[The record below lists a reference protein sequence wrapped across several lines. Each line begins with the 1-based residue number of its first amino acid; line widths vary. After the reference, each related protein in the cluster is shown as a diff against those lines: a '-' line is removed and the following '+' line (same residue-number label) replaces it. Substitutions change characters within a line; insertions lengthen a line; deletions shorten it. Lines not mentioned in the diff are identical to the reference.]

1 MLIHHHRFI
10 LPLLTFLCLGS
21 SVSAQTASQLTASL
35 LGNDPIIPNT
45 SPFAAEKPSVSQTV
59 QSHLER
65 IEIQSKG
72 IAYLPISLDIKT
84 ETVRE
89 GDAFLEMANA
99 AMISPEELFLAK
111 LEKLQAEVKNSPLE
125 TIQLENALIHSDG
138 FETAGKKQDFQ
149 IAKTISKL
157 AQTKDTT
164 ENNPDLSSSLILSE
178 LTDDVPTREES
189 GLSSF
194 SSQDNLTVTAEDT
207 ATQLPTLDEKQ
218 IADSDKVLSQAIS
231 ESVNNNSPDAS
242 VAMNGQGETEEPKSL
257 AELKQQ
263 LKVDPMIVAAAG
275 QRTYPPA
282 LTFGIP
288 SAFGPSWGDFF
299 IGLSGAT
306 AGKARDNVDG
316 SISTGFGFGDSEKL
330 IGLSLTYNMGSIN
343 NFGQTGTFDLSGS
356 RVVYMDKITQ
366 VAIAAGW
373 SAFAQYSTGN
383 STEGVIPSSVWGTV
397 TSYSLLQPDDPV
409 NKLPLLLSLG
419 VGGGYYRQDPASTG
433 VFGGIGLQVA
443 PQLGVGLQWNGVGLN
458 LGLSFVP
465 VPTIPLTIVATGA
478 DLTDNSPGGTVF
490 VLSFNYGFN
499 FLPTS
504 Y

>member
-1 MLIHHHRFI
+1 MLIHHHRFV

-21 SVSAQTASQLTASL
+21 SVSAQTAGQLTASL

-45 SPFAAEKPSVSQTV
+45 SPFTAEKPPVSQTI

-72 IAYLPISLDIKT
+72 IAYLPISLDIKKT
-84 ETVRE
+84 ETIRG
-89 GDAFLEMANA
+89 GDAFIEMANA
-99 AMISPEELFLAK
+99 AMLSPEELFLAK
-111 LEKLQAEVKNSPLE
+111 LEKLQAEVKSSPLE
-125 TIQLENALIHSDG
+125 TIQLKNALIHSDG
-138 FETAGKKQDFQ
+138 FETAGQKQDFQ

-157 AQTKDTT
+157 AQAKNATGND
-164 ENNPDLSSSLILSE
+164 PDLSSSIILSE
-178 LTDDVPTREES
+178 LRDDIPTREES

-194 SSQDNLTVTAEDT
+194 SSQDNLTVTGENT
-207 ATQLPTLDEKQ
+207 ATQLPILDEKQ
-218 IADSDKVLSQAIS
+218 IADSDQVLSQAIS
-231 ESVNNNSPDAS
+231 EPVTNGSDTSAP
-242 VAMNGQGETEEPKSL
+242 MNGQSETEEPKSL
-257 AELKQQ
+257 TELKQQ
-263 LKVDPMIVAAAG
+263 LKVEPMIVEAGG

-288 SAFGPSWGDFF
+288 SAFGPNWGDFF
-299 IGLSGAT
+299 VGISGST
-306 AGKARDNVDG
+306 AGKARDSADG

-356 RVVYMDKITQ
+356 RIVYRGETSQ

-373 SAFAQYSTGN
+373 SAFAQYTTGN
-383 STEGVIPSSVWGTV
+383 SGEEIIPSSVWGTV

-443 PQLGVGLQWNGVGLN
+443 PQLGVGLQWSGVGLN

-490 VLSFNYGFN
+490 VLSVNYGFN

>member
-1 MLIHHHRFI
+1 
-10 LPLLTFLCLGS
+10 
-21 SVSAQTASQLTASL
+21 
-35 LGNDPIIPNT
+35 
-45 SPFAAEKPSVSQTV
+45 
-59 QSHLER
+59 
-65 IEIQSKG
+65 
-72 IAYLPISLDIKT
+72 
-84 ETVRE
+84 
-89 GDAFLEMANA
+89 
-99 AMISPEELFLAK
+99 
-111 LEKLQAEVKNSPLE
+111 
-125 TIQLENALIHSDG
+125 
-138 FETAGKKQDFQ
+138 
-149 IAKTISKL
+149 
-157 AQTKDTT
+157 
-164 ENNPDLSSSLILSE
+164 
-178 LTDDVPTREES
+178 
-189 GLSSF
+189 
-194 SSQDNLTVTAEDT
+194 LTVTAEDT

-356 RVVYMDKITQ
+356 RIVYKDETNQ
-366 VAIAAGW
+366 VAIASGW
-373 SAFAQYSTGN
+373 SAFAQYNTS
-383 STEGVIPSSVWGTV
+383 EPVIPSSVWGTI

-443 PQLGVGLQWNGVGLN
+443 PQLGVGLQWSGVGLN

-490 VLSFNYGFN
+490 VLSVNYGFN